1 MIVLKLFMSE
11 MNFFV
16 FNDFQYNVL
25 VSGEV
30 AETDGCCLLMQP
42 RLRVLP
48 LPQLADHQGSLPR
61 SH

>member
-1 MIVLKLFMSE
+1 
-11 MNFFV
+11 MNFLV

-30 AETDGCCLLMQP
+30 AETDGCCLLMQL
-42 RLRVLP
+42 RLQVLP